1 MYRLLVLETH
11 LENPPADSPNITYS
25 LIRVLS
31 KRSSIVNEDPSF
43 IGDWKLTGFNN
54 TDVSSA
60 NFTAKFTKDHF
71 SLKLCNN
78 INGTYTL
85 VGNRFVA
92 PNSMSTM
99 MYCE

>member
-11 LENPPADSPNITYS
+11 LDNPPADSSSISYS
-25 LIRVLS
+25 LIRVLN
-31 KRSSIVNEDPSF
+31 KKPIIVSEDPSF
-43 IGDWKLTGFNN
+43 IGDWKLTSFNN
-54 TDVSSA
+54 TDVSSG
-60 NFTAKFTKDHF
+60 NFTAKFTKDGF

-78 INGTYTL
+78 INGTYSL
-85 VGNRFVA
+85 IGNKFIA